1 MTGLDIFTFAV
12 FGVIGAA
19 GIASF
24 VVLGSMPG
32 KIAAE
37 RNHPQAEAI
46 SVAGWIGA
54 ITMGILWPF
63 ALIWAYTKPRGMN
76 QLAGTEENEDEIGKL
91 RNEVADLRSRIEK
104 LNSQEESSP

>member
-19 GIASF
+19 GIAAF

-37 RNHPQAEAI
+37 RNHPQSEAI
-46 SVAGWIGA
+46 NIAGWIGA
-54 ITMGILWPF
+54 ITMGLLWPF
-63 ALIWAYTKPRGMN
+63 ALIWAYTKSGVPHRTSSESGEN
-76 QLAGTEENEDEIGKL
+76 NEIRQLKSEI
-91 RNEVADLRSRIEK
+91 AHLRSRIEK
-104 LNSQEESSP
+104 LSADKDPGS